1 MRSYFDGLLRYFEL
15 SGRSTRAQYWLYFLF
30 SLLVSAAAVFADSY
44 VSGMPFS
51 PRELGPLTAFAALFH
66 AIPSVTVTV
75 RRLHDTGRSGW
86 WYLLYF
92 VPLGFIVI
100 LVWMCS
106 RSEEYSND
114 YGPHPQSGGYRYAR
128 QEPQSYS
135 TIPRLVR
142 MGSNGTRPQTIGR
155 DFGTAPDRFI

>member
-15 SGRSTRAQYWLYFLF
+15 SGRSTRAQYWLYFLL
-30 SLLVSAAAVFADSY
+30 SLLVGAAAVFADSWLAG
-44 VSGMPFS
+44 VPFTS
-51 PRELGPLTAFAALFH
+51 AELGPLTAFAALFH

-92 VPLGFIVI
+92 VPLGFIFI
-100 LVWMCS
+100 LVWTCLPS
-106 RSEEYSND
+106 DDYAND
-114 YGPHPQSGGYRYAR
+114 YGDHPRDAAGQPMRRAR
-128 QEPQSYS
+128 QTHS

-142 MGSNGTRPQTIGR
+142 MGSNGTRPQTIGQ
-155 DFGTAPDRFI
+155 DLGPAPERFI